1 MLILIVV
8 QAVLAAQ
15 ELNMDDLI
23 SLLVM
28 VSAIFIFIVTGAL
41 GIGIGRVILVY
52 FGVL

>member
-1 MLILIVV
+1 
-8 QAVLAAQ
+8 
-15 ELNMDDLI
+15 MDDLI

-28 VSAIFIFIVTGAL
+28 VSAIFFFIVMSAL

>member
-1 MLILIVV
+1 
-8 QAVLAAQ
+8 
-15 ELNMDDLI
+15 MDELI
-23 SLLVM
+23 SLLVL

>member
-1 MLILIVV
+1 MV

-23 SLLVM
+23 SLLVL
-28 VSAIFIFIVTGAL
+28 VTAIFVFLVTGAL
-41 GIGIGRVILVY
+41 GIGIGHAILVY

>member
-1 MLILIVV
+1 VV
-8 QAVLAAQ
+8 QAVLAVL

-23 SLLVM
+23 SLLVLC
-28 VSAIFIFIVTGAL
+28 SAIFFFIVMSAL